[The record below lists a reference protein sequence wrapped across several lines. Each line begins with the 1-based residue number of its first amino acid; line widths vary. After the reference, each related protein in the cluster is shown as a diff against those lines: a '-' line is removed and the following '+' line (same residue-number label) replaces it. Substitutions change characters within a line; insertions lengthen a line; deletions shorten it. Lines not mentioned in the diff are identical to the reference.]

1 MGEAFY
7 VVLPFPPSANGN
19 WRNTDR
25 GTLLSKKAR
34 AYRKEVEQ
42 LVLVNKWAKRIDTPM
57 TVTLFLIPPNN
68 LRRDLD
74 NFAKIPL
81 DALVNAKVLTDDS
94 LVKDLRIVWAKSTQ
108 KSRLLVRIT
117 PYRQDGITIPE
128 EALKAVGL

>member
-34 AYRKEVEQ
+34 AYRKEVQQ
-42 LVLVNKWAKRIDTPM
+42 LVLVNRWSKDISTPV
-57 TVTLFLIPPNN
+57 TVTLFLIPPDN

-81 DALVNAKVLTDDS
+81 DALVHAKVLKDDS
-94 LVKDLRIVWAKSTQ
+94 QVKDLRILWAESPQ
-108 KSRLLVRIT
+108 KGRLLVRIE
-117 PYRQDGITIPE
+117 PYQAKEAYIPQ